1 MYLVFVPRVL
11 KPLVLLFGSR
21 LKMHKIIIK
30 LKRLNY
36 HVCTVY
42 HYLRSVNISF
52 LSLKRHIYECI
63 FIYIYIYI
71 YNVLYLKMTFVRVT
85 RSSNN

>member
-42 HYLRSVNISF
+42 HYLRSGNILF

-63 FIYIYIYI
+63 TYIYI
-71 YNVLYLKMTFVRVT
+71 YNFLYLKMTFVRVT